1 MISWDKTR
9 QSISPWWISIG
20 SFLALIVVNGS
31 ISVFSFGVF
40 IKPLEAEFGW
50 DRGSISSGLALC
62 ALCSAISLPVAGG
75 LMDKY
80 GVRPVMLTSI
90 VLFAANIAA
99 ISLSNVLVVFI
110 LLVALSGIT
119 GVGQGPVGY
128 VKSISSFFDKRR
140 GIAIGLAVSGT
151 GVGAALLPQ
160 YAQWLITNMGW
171 RAAYVGLAIVLLV
184 IATPAVLLF
193 IREPAS
199 SPMARARQTQ
209 TGLAVALPGLSVREA
224 IASRSFWLLGVGIIL
239 VAMVVNGV
247 VVHVVSLLSDRGWPV
262 DAAARIMIWA
272 GLASLVGRL
281 IAGYL
286 LDRFFAPY
294 VALFSFLVALAGLYL
309 LASDTSPVL
318 GMIGVGMTTG
328 AEIDIIA
335 YMTSRYFGLR
345 QFGQLYGYLF
355 GLFLVGT
362 GAGPML
368 MGAVHTRLQSY
379 DAAFLA
385 FGVMLALAGCLM
397 LFLGPYSYPVQEEGT
412 VLKEG
417 EPPLS
422 DAIVR

>member
-1 MISWDKTR
+1 MISSDGTK
-9 QSISPWWISIG
+9 QSPSRWWISIG
-20 SFLALIVVNGS
+20 SFFALIVVNGS

-50 DRGSISSGLALC
+50 DRGSISAGLALC

-99 ISLSNVLVVFI
+99 VALSNVLVVFI

-151 GVGAALLPQ
+151 GVGTALLPQ

-171 RAAYVGLAIVLLV
+171 RAAYVGLAIALVV
-184 IATPAVLLF
+184 IAAPAVLLF

-209 TGLAVALPGLSVREA
+209 AGLAVALPGLSVREA
-224 IASRSFWLLGVGIIL
+224 IASRSFWLLGLGFIL
-239 VAMVVNGV
+239 AAMAVNGM
-247 VVHVVSLLSDRGWPV
+247 VVHVVSLLNDRGWPA

-272 GLASLVGRL
+272 GLASVVGRL

-294 VALFSFLVALAGLYL
+294 VALFSFLLAIVGLYF
-309 LASDTSPVL
+309 LASDVSPVL
-318 GMIGVGMTTG
+318 GVIGIGLTTG

-362 GAGPML
+362 GAGPVL
-368 MGAVHTRLQSY
+368 MGAVHTRLHSY
-379 DAAFLA
+379 DMAFLA
-385 FGVMLALAGCLM
+385 FGVMLAIAGCVM
-397 LFLGPYSYPVQEEGT
+397 LFLGPYRYPVQQEGGI
-412 VLKEG
+412 LKEG

-422 DAIVR
+422 DAVVH

>member
-1 MISWDKTR
+1 MISSDGTKR
-9 QSISPWWISIG
+9 SVSPWWISIG
-20 SFLALIVVNGS
+20 SFFALIVVNGS

-50 DRGSISSGLALC
+50 DRGSISAGLALC

-99 ISLSNVLVVFI
+99 IALSNVLAVFI

-128 VKSISSFFDKRR
+128 VKGISSFFDKRR

-151 GVGAALLPQ
+151 GVGTALLPQ
-160 YAQWLITNMGW
+160 YAQWLITTMGW
-171 RAAYVGLAIVLLV
+171 RAAYVGLAVVLV
-184 IATPAVLLF
+184 AVAAPAVLLF

-209 TGLAVALPGLSVREA
+209 AGLGVALPGLSVREA
-224 IASRSFWLLGVGIIL
+224 IASRSFWLLGLGFVL
-239 VAMVVNGV
+239 AAMAVNGM
-247 VVHVVSLLSDRGWPV
+247 VVHVVSLLSDRGWPA

-272 GLASLVGRL
+272 GLASVAGRL

-286 LDRFFAPY
+286 LDRLFAPY
-294 VALFSFLVALAGLYL
+294 VALLSFLVGLAGLYF
-309 LASDTSPVL
+309 LASDASPVL
-318 GMIGVGMTTG
+318 GVIGVGLTTG

-362 GAGPML
+362 GAGPAL

-379 DAAFLA
+379 DMAFLA
-385 FGVMLALAGCLM
+385 FGVMLAIAGCVM
-397 LFLGPYSYPVQEEGT
+397 LFLGPYRYPVQQEGS

>member
-1 MISWDKTR
+1 
-9 QSISPWWISIG
+9 
-20 SFLALIVVNGS
+20 
-31 ISVFSFGVF
+31 
-40 IKPLEAEFGW
+40 
-50 DRGSISSGLALC
+50 
-62 ALCSAISLPVAGG
+62 
-75 LMDKY
+75 
-80 GVRPVMLTSI
+80 
-90 VLFAANIAA
+90 
-99 ISLSNVLVVFI
+99 
-110 LLVALSGIT
+110 
-119 GVGQGPVGY
+119 
-128 VKSISSFFDKRR
+128 
-140 GIAIGLAVSGT
+140 
-151 GVGAALLPQ
+151 
-160 YAQWLITNMGW
+160 
-171 RAAYVGLAIVLLV
+171 
-184 IATPAVLLF
+184 
-193 IREPAS
+193 
-199 SPMARARQTQ
+199 MARARQTQ

-385 FGVMLALAGCLM
+385 FGGWHSWVPDVIFVL
-397 LFLGPYSYPVQEEGT
+397 YSIQSR
-412 VLKEG
+412 KR
-417 EPPLS
+417 
-422 DAIVR
+422 AR

>member
-1 MISWDKTR
+1 MISSGKTKL
-9 QSISPWWISIG
+9 SVSPWWISIG
-20 SFLALIVVNGS
+20 SFFALIVVNGS

-50 DRGSISSGLALC
+50 DRGSISAGVALC

-99 ISLSNVLVVFI
+99 IALSNALAVFI

-151 GVGAALLPQ
+151 GVGTALLPQ
-160 YAQWLITNMGW
+160 YAQWLITTMGW
-171 RAAYVGLAIVLLV
+171 RAAYVGLAVVLV
-184 IATPAVLLF
+184 VVAAPAVLLF

-209 TGLAVALPGLSVREA
+209 AGLGVALPGLSVREA
-224 IASRSFWLLGVGIIL
+224 IASRSFWLLGLGFVL
-239 VAMVVNGV
+239 AAMAVNGM
-247 VVHVVSLLSDRGWPV
+247 VVHVVSLLSDRGWPA

-272 GLASLVGRL
+272 GLASVAGRL

-286 LDRFFAPY
+286 LDRLFAPY
-294 VALFSFLVALAGLYL
+294 VALLSFLVGLAGLYL
-309 LASDTSPVL
+309 LASDASPVL
-318 GMIGVGMTTG
+318 GVIGVGLTTG

-362 GAGPML
+362 GAGPAL

-379 DAAFLA
+379 DMAFLA
-385 FGVMLALAGCLM
+385 FGVMLAIAACVM
-397 LFLGPYSYPVQEEGT
+397 LFLGPYRYPVQHDGS

-417 EPPLS
+417 EPPMS
-422 DAIVR
+422 DAILR